1 MREKETIETY
11 SAQETR
17 EAGRRMGL
25 EAAPC
30 QVVTLVGD
38 LGTGK
43 TVFTRGIARALGI
56 SAPIQSPTFT
66 IVREYRGELRLCHFD
81 LYRVTEAEEL
91 YEIGFEDYLDDDT
104 VAVIEWADMF
114 PEVIPKKAVRVTIG
128 YCPDG
133 RRRIETER

>member
-1 MREKETIETY
+1 MLMYSKTEKETEN
-11 SAQETR
+11 
-17 EAGRRMGL
+17 AGYELGKALRGGDIVAL
-25 EAAPC
+25 N
-30 QVVTLVGD
+30 GD

-81 LYRVTEAEEL
+81 LYRVTEEEEL
-91 YEIGFEDYLDDDT
+91 YEIGFDDYLDDDT

>member
-1 MREKETIETY
+1 MLMYSKTEKETEN
-11 SAQETR
+11 
-17 EAGRRMGL
+17 AGYELGK
-25 EAAPC
+25 
-30 QVVTLVGD
+30 TLRGGDIVALNGD

-104 VAVIEWADMF
+104 VAMIEWADMF

>member
-1 MREKETIETY
+1 MLMYSKTEKETEN
-11 SAQETR
+11 
-17 EAGRRMGL
+17 AGYELGK
-25 EAAPC
+25 
-30 QVVTLVGD
+30 TLRGGDIVALNGD

-56 SAPIQSPTFT
+56 SAPIQSPTLT
-66 IVREYRGELRLCHFD
+66 IVRLYRGELMLCHFD

>member
-1 MREKETIETY
+1 MLMYSKTEKETEN
-11 SAQETR
+11 
-17 EAGRRMGL
+17 AGYELGK
-25 EAAPC
+25 
-30 QVVTLVGD
+30 TLRGGDIVALNGD

-91 YEIGFEDYLDDDT
+91 YEIGFDDYLDDDT

>member
-1 MREKETIETY
+1 MLMYSKTEKETEK
-11 SAQETR
+11 
-17 EAGRRMGL
+17 AGYELGK
-25 EAAPC
+25 
-30 QVVTLVGD
+30 TLRGGDIVALNGD

-91 YEIGFEDYLDDDT
+91 YEIGFDDYLDDDT

>member
-1 MREKETIETY
+1 MLMYSKTEKETEN
-11 SAQETR
+11 
-17 EAGRRMGL
+17 AGYELGK
-25 EAAPC
+25 
-30 QVVTLVGD
+30 TLRGGDIVALNGD

-81 LYRVTEAEEL
+81 LYRVTEEEEL
-91 YEIGFEDYLDDDT
+91 YEIGFDDYLDDDT

>member
-1 MREKETIETY
+1 MYSKTEKETEN
-11 SAQETR
+11 
-17 EAGRRMGL
+17 AGYELGK
-25 EAAPC
+25 
-30 QVVTLVGD
+30 TLRGGDIVALNGD

-43 TVFTRGIARALGI
+43 TVFTRGIARSLGI

>member
-1 MREKETIETY
+1 MYSKTEKETEN
-11 SAQETR
+11 
-17 EAGRRMGL
+17 AGYELGK
-25 EAAPC
+25 
-30 QVVTLVGD
+30 TLRGGDIVALNGD

>member
-1 MREKETIETY
+1 MLMYSKTEKETEN
-11 SAQETR
+11 
-17 EAGRRMGL
+17 AGYELGK
-25 EAAPC
+25 
-30 QVVTLVGD
+30 TLRGGDIVALNGD

-91 YEIGFEDYLDDDT
+91 YEIGFEDNLDDDT

>member
-1 MREKETIETY
+1 MLMYSKTEKETEN
-11 SAQETR
+11 
-17 EAGRRMGL
+17 AGYELGK
-25 EAAPC
+25 
-30 QVVTLVGD
+30 TLRGGDIVALNGD

-43 TVFTRGIARALGI
+43 TVFTRGIARSLGI

>member
-1 MREKETIETY
+1 MYSKTEKETEN
-11 SAQETR
+11 
-17 EAGRRMGL
+17 AGYELGK
-25 EAAPC
+25 
-30 QVVTLVGD
+30 TLRGGDIVALNGD

-91 YEIGFEDYLDDDT
+91 YEIGFDDYLDDDT

>member
-1 MREKETIETY
+1 MLIYSETEKETEN
-11 SAQETR
+11 
-17 EAGRRMGL
+17 AGYELGK
-25 EAAPC
+25 
-30 QVVTLVGD
+30 TLRGGDIVALNGD

-81 LYRVTEAEEL
+81 LYRMTEAEEL
-91 YEIGFEDYLDDDT
+91 YEIGFDDYLDDDT

-114 PEVIPKKAVRVTIG
+114 PEVIPEKAIRVGIG

-133 RRRIETER
+133 RRRIETKR

>member
-1 MREKETIETY
+1 MLMYSKTEKETEN
-11 SAQETR
+11 
-17 EAGRRMGL
+17 AGYELGK
-25 EAAPC
+25 
-30 QVVTLVGD
+30 TLRGGDIVALNGD

>member
-1 MREKETIETY
+1 MLMYSKTEKETEN
-11 SAQETR
+11 
-17 EAGRRMGL
+17 AGYELGK
-25 EAAPC
+25 
-30 QVVTLVGD
+30 TLRGGDIVALNGD

-91 YEIGFEDYLDDDT
+91 YEIGFDDYLDDDT

-133 RRRIETER
+133 QRRIETER

>member
-1 MREKETIETY
+1 MLMYSKTEKETEN
-11 SAQETR
+11 
-17 EAGRRMGL
+17 AGYELGK
-25 EAAPC
+25 
-30 QVVTLVGD
+30 TLRGGDIVALNGD

-66 IVREYRGELRLCHFD
+66 IVREYGGELRLCHFD

>member
-1 MREKETIETY
+1 MYSKTEKETEN
-11 SAQETR
+11 
-17 EAGRRMGL
+17 AGYELGKTLRGGDI
-25 EAAPC
+25 
-30 QVVTLVGD
+30 VVLNGD

>member
-1 MREKETIETY
+1 MYSKTEKETEN
-11 SAQETR
+11 
-17 EAGRRMGL
+17 AGYELGK
-25 EAAPC
+25 
-30 QVVTLVGD
+30 TLRGGDIVALNGD

-114 PEVIPKKAVRVTIG
+114 PEVIPKKPVRVTIG